1 MTDSTT
7 QRIASASA
15 IHHSRSW
22 RRGAVRAAPAAVRAA
37 LGVVRARLGVVPAR
51 LGVAWLALGVVRAR
65 LGVVRARLGVVWLAL
80 GVVRAALGAACAGA
94 VRQLRR
100 ATTAHAQAS
109 RIATALAG
117 PAATAPWPA
126 GEAKAT
132 HGVG

>member
-15 IHHSRSW
+15 IHHSMSW
-22 RRGAVRAAPAAVRAA
+22 RRGAVRAALGAVGAE
-37 LGVVRARLGVVPAR
+37 LGAVGAELGAVGAE
-51 LGVAWLALGVVRAR
+51 
-65 LGVVRARLGVVWLAL
+65 
-80 GVVRAALGAACAGA
+80 LGAASAGA

-117 PAATAPWPA
+117 PAATAPWPT

-132 HGVG
+132 HGVGWSIVGQLG